1 MKTPKLRETTERV
14 LNHSAIGMALGVLLA
29 VGLLFG
35 NTSSFHKLI
44 VSAYG
49 SVGGPASLIVG
60 CAVVIGVG
68 AAITGFIFDEI
79 ERS

>member
-1 MKTPKLRETTERV
+1 
-14 LNHSAIGMALGVLLA
+14 MALGVLLA

-35 NTSSFHKLI
+35 NPSKDYALI
-44 VSAYG
+44 VGAYG
-49 SVGGPASLIVG
+49 PVGGPLSLIVG

-68 AAITGFIFDEI
+68 SAITGFIFDEI